1 MKDKTRLDDL
11 EAEVYIL
18 TKKVEIL
25 ACMFKEYVDT
35 EQSLRMDAG
44 KWYPET
50 IDTNV

>member
-11 EAEVYIL
+11 EADVYIL
-18 TKKVEIL
+18 TKKVEML
-25 ACMFKEYVDT
+25 AEMFKEYVDT

-44 KWYPET
+44 KWYPGA